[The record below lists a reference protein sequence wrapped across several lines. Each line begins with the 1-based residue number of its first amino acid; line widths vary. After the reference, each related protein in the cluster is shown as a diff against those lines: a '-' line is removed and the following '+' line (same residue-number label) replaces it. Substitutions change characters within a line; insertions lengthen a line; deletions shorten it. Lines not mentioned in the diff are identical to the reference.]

1 MVETVQ
7 QSEGVAAGSRSVS
20 CHPAEPL
27 SASILASAL
36 APSTLLPWV
45 SLPDGH
51 IAPSRPTCDAALL
64 HAAQAVGRSQ
74 QRVAQQRLPNLLDAR
89 LQGLLGCMRI
99 WSSRDRDGMVDCA
112 ATQWW

>member
-1 MVETVQ
+1 M
-7 QSEGVAAGSRSVS
+7 A
-20 CHPAEPL
+20 CHPAEQL

-36 APSTLLPWV
+36 APSSTLLPWV

-89 LQGLLGCMRI
+89 LQGLL
-99 WSSRDRDGMVDCA
+99 SE
-112 ATQWW
+112 